1 MDRERCKEL
10 LPVLQAFA
18 EGKTIQCRGMGLDWA
33 AVSTNPTWEADE
45 YRIKP
50 EPREFWLFEPWKNSN
65 PCCHQGELQ
74 PRNQDN
80 KKINGWI
87 KVREVLE

>member
-1 MDRERCKEL
+1 MNRERAREL
-10 LPVLQAFA
+10 LPIIQAFA
-18 EGKTIQCRGMGLDWA
+18 EGKTIECCQVGCLWE
-33 AVSTNPTWEADE
+33 TIKEPTFNTDYE